1 VARDLRERSID
12 TYDST
17 EYRTIECL
25 RSTICPPVNQ
35 GMIAHCASAVSEILW
50 AGSTAGGL
58 PESESRRMT
67 GCIPTGLMSPHL
79 RRLLRAPIPILLA
92 VGARTDQGPENDA
105 SRKSDRSAAHGVV
118 QMSARPASIA
128 ESGFQKQPRFITVF
142 PESSA

>member
-92 VGARTDQGPENDA
+92 VGARIDQGPENNA
-105 SRKSDRSAAHGVV
+105 SRKSDRRA
-118 QMSARPASIA
+118 ARPTAWCKCQRSLQASRKA
-128 ESGFQKQPRFITVF
+128 GSRNNRASLLF
-142 PESSA
+142 S